1 MRDRCK
7 RCGAERPSQDYAAAA
22 SCEKCGAV
30 FGVVPWAQGVV
41 DALERGERPE
51 ELPRGVHVDWAPR
64 PRGTG
69 FFRQNEGGVR
79 AHLVIEYHQR
89 GNLWPSLTVAGLVL
103 AAAWLPYRVGVHW
116 WTVAPGL
123 AVIAV
128 AYLILGRLT
137 MRARFTVDDEHLTY
151 AERGHARLRMRT
163 KRLDVRDV
171 RQIYVLERKEPAGD
185 DQAVS
190 ALPTYELRA
199 RLMNGTSEPIESLI
213 NAHLALF
220 YETLLERALG
230 IEDEP
235 VEGELDRPEPRRRV
249 RPAFVFFLLP
259 PALWLGSCAVMGEG
273 YGTLVEPIYLDAGP
287 SEARLHFSTPVTL
300 RFGSWLYFDQEKDVS
315 VPFGSVASLP
325 RATAFA
331 IELRRDGEVVDT
343 LVCDPYDLNGP
354 NFTGAD
360 GDYAFFFGGFMRSC
374 SSELPA
380 GTYTLRAEALDREAA
395 DPSLVKRRLEPR
407 RLRRLLAP

>member
-1 MRDRCK
+1 M
-7 RCGAERPSQDYAAAA
+7 
-22 SCEKCGAV
+22 
-30 FGVVPWAQGVV
+30 
-41 DALERGERPE
+41 
-51 ELPRGVHVDWAPR
+51 
-64 PRGTG
+64 
-69 FFRQNEGGVR
+69 
-79 AHLVIEYHQR
+79 
-89 GNLWPSLTVAGLVL
+89 
-103 AAAWLPYRVGVHW
+103 
-116 WTVAPGL
+116 
-123 AVIAV
+123 
-128 AYLILGRLT
+128 
-137 MRARFTVDDEHLTY
+137 
-151 AERGHARLRMRT
+151 
-163 KRLDVRDV
+163 
-171 RQIYVLERKEPAGD
+171 
-185 DQAVS
+185 S

-199 RLMNGTSEPIESLI
+199 RLANGTSEAIESLI

-235 VEGELDRPEPRRRV
+235 VEGELDRAEPRRRV

-287 SEARLHFSTPVTL
+287 SEARLRFSTPVTL
-300 RFGSWLYFDQEKDVS
+300 RFGSWLYFDQAKDVS

-360 GDYAFFFGGFMRSC
+360 DDHAFFFGGFMRSC

-407 RLRRLLAP
+407 RLHRLLAP